1 MNPDT
6 HEGTN
11 VRTRSLGRLA
21 RTVAPL
27 ILCAIVLPGCLK
39 GQAKT
44 VPDVPLDMP
53 APPPRVVEVSVPTS
67 PLIVPLPEEPI
78 RNTPPRPAPP
88 QRTEVRPPE
97 QKPDV
102 VPVDQ
107 PRSED
112 VAKSG
117 VTPTLQ
123 TAPAQQET
131 EAERK
136 IRALL
141 GQATTDLNRINV
153 QSLNTDA
160 RLQFETA
167 RRFVRQAEDALRG
180 KNLVFANNL
189 ANKAGALAAQLS
201 GR

>member
-1 MNPDT
+1 MNLDMHDGP
-6 HEGTN
+6 N
-11 VRTRSLGRLA
+11 VAVRSLRRLA
-21 RTVAPL
+21 SAVAPV
-27 ILCAIVLPGCLK
+27 ILCAIVLSGCVK

-44 VPDVPLDMP
+44 MPEVPLDMP
-53 APPPRVVEVSVPTS
+53 APPPRVVEVSAPVS
-67 PLIVPLPEEPI
+67 PPIVPLPEEPV
-78 RNTPPRPAPP
+78 RNTPPRAAPP
-88 QRTEVRPPE
+88 QRTEARPPE

-102 VPVDQ
+102 PQDP

-112 VAKSG
+112 LSKSTG
-117 VTPTLQ
+117 TPTLQ

-131 EAERK
+131 AAELK

-153 QSLNTDA
+153 QSLNADA

-167 RRFVRQAEDALRG
+167 RRFVRQAEDALRA
-180 KNLVFANNL
+180 KNLVFASNL
-189 ANKAGALAAQLS
+189 ADKADALAAQLS